1 MSSPA
6 QTPPNRPAGAH
17 TSAVLGTLID
27 EAPADVFT
35 LRWLIG
41 NLPHRSFGAIMLLLA
56 IIAMVPVISIPA
68 GLLIAALAVQI
79 ILGHRVPMFPQRL
92 MDHPLPSH
100 YLKVL
105 EQYAIPTLTQI
116 ETAVRPRWPEL
127 LHGTRRLAGV
137 VVLLLTV
144 ILLTFPLPLSNIPPA
159 AIIALFALGYAEQD
173 GLLLSVALAL
183 AVVLLGIVFA
193 AVLGLIDGAEWILH
207 FWCAAGRSTRG
218 RQILCPLLRYTPV
231 HSGIGRS
238 Q

>member
-1 MSSPA
+1 MLSPA
-6 QTPPNRPAGAH
+6 QAPPNHTAGVH
-17 TSAVLGTLID
+17 TSAVLRTLID
-27 EAPADVFT
+27 EAPADTFT

-79 ILGHRVPMFPQRL
+79 ILGYRVPIFPHRL
-92 MDHPLPSH
+92 MSHPLPSH

-105 EQYAIPTLTQI
+105 EQYAIPTLTQL

-159 AIIALFALGYAEQD
+159 AIIALFALADTEQD
-173 GLLLSVALAL
+173 GLLLSIALAL
-183 AVVLLGIVFA
+183 AVILLALVFA
-193 AVLGLIDGAEWILH
+193 AVLGLVDGAEWLLH
-207 FWCAAGRSTRG
+207 V
-218 RQILCPLLRYTPV
+218 L
-231 HSGIGRS
+231 
-238 Q
+238 